1 MAGLHLRRE
10 CRAPAAVLWDV
21 VTDFGGYG
29 AWMPLTRMQ
38 LDARPV
44 GLGYAFAGRSGL
56 GPLGF
61 TDSMLVSAWEPAGT
75 DGGRFRVV
83 KTGRVLGGWA
93 DVTVEPHGD
102 GSRLDWREDV
112 VVRPLPLKRATAPL
126 VSRGS
131 AWLYGRALDA
141 MVARAEAAAR

>member
-21 VTDFGGYG
+21 VTDFGAYG
-29 AWMPLTRMQ
+29 AWMPLTRMETEP
-38 LDARPV
+38 APP
-44 GLGYAFAGRSGL
+44 GLGYAFTGRSGL

-61 TDSMLVSAWEPAGT
+61 DDSMLVSAWEPAGA

-83 KTGRVLGGWA
+83 KTGRVLGGWV
-93 DVTVEPHGD
+93 DVRVEPVGQ

-112 VVRPLPLKRATAPL
+112 VVRPLPLKRAFAPL

-141 MVARAEAAAR
+141 MVTRAEAAAR